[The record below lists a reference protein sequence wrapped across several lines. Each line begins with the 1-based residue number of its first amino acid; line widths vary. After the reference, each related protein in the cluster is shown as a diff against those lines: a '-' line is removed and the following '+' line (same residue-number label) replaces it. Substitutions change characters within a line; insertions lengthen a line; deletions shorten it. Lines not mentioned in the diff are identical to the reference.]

1 MKQTNELPNPTNEQ
15 LEIIKCLENNI
26 IIDSVA
32 GSGKTTTNLY
42 IAQSN
47 INKNILLLTYNSKLK
62 LETKEKI
69 KKYNI
74 NNLNVFSYHSFCV
87 KYYDSQN
94 GFTDKLIIDI
104 INNNNKCK
112 LNFNYDLI
120 ILDEAQDISPLYYK
134 LIYKIYND
142 NIIKNINI
150 ILLGDV
156 NQSIYDFNQSDERYI
171 LYADKLF
178 NYNNNPWKK
187 LNLST
192 SFRITHEM
200 SLFINNCMLNNNRI
214 NSTKIT
220 SNKPRYIICNSFNKI
235 NSQTLK
241 EVEYYLNL
249 GYKPQDFFILAP
261 SLSVKGDNISPVKIL
276 ENNIKLKYKN
286 INIYVPTNDNE
297 KLDNT
302 ILENKMVFS
311 TFHQSKGLERPVI
324 IIFNFDNSYF
334 KYYKKDNNP
343 YICPN
348 ELYVATTRGSERL
361 SLIHHCENDYLPF
374 LNLKKLQNFT
384 IFNKYENINNIN
396 KTDKDI
402 KTGVTDLCKHLPLE
416 IILKCLTYLNIIK
429 INNKDSLIDIPIKIE
444 ETHGS
449 ESISEITGIA
459 IPLYFEYSLKN
470 NSSIYN
476 NLKDILE
483 NKTLHNKKL
492 LEDIQKRLNINIL
505 KLDKKKD
512 YIKLSNIW
520 NSYKNGYIFKS
531 LQISTYNWISKSNL
545 NESLNRLT
553 KLNITNNAIF
563 EKYIKYKYLGIDING
578 YIDCIDNNNMYEF
591 KCCQEIKEE
600 HFLQLGIYMF
610 INESVY
616 NSIKQTKYFLF
627 NILNNEQYEITANYN
642 NLNLMLE
649 YLIKYKY
656 KNKNKVNDE
665 DFINNN
671 LNLLNKKLILSND
684 IITIDFI
691 D

>member
-1 MKQTNELPNPTNEQ
+1 MTQYNNLPNPTNEQ
-15 LEIIKCLENNI
+15 INIINSLDYNI

-42 IAQSN
+42 IAQNN

-87 KYYDSQN
+87 KYYDNNN
-94 GFTDKLIIDI
+94 GYTDKLIINI
-104 INNNNKCK
+104 INNNIKCK

-142 NIIKNINI
+142 NSIKNVNI
-150 ILLGDV
+150 ILLGDI

-178 NYNNNPWKK
+178 NYNNTNLWKK
-187 LNLST
+187 FNLST

-200 SLFINNCMLNNNRI
+200 SLFINNCMLNNSRI

-220 SNKPRYIICNSFNKI
+220 LNKPRYIICNSFNKN

-261 SLSVKGDNISPVKIL
+261 SLSVKGDNKSPVKIL

-286 INIYVPTNDNE
+286 INIYVPTNDDE

-334 KYYKKDNNP
+334 KYYKKDKNP
-343 YICPN
+343 NICPN

-361 SLIHHCENDYLPF
+361 SLIHHYENDYLSF
-374 LNLKKLQNFT
+374 LNINNIEKFT
-384 IFNKYENINNIN
+384 IFNKYKNIENVEKNKEENNIS
-396 KTDKDI
+396 
-402 KTGVTDLCKHLPLE
+402 VTDLCKHLPLE
-416 IILKCLTYLNIIK
+416 ITLKCLTYLNIIK
-429 INNKDSLIDIPIKIE
+429 INKKDNFIDIPIKIE
-444 ETHGS
+444 EEHGS

-459 IPLYFEYSLKN
+459 IPSYFEYLLKN
-470 NSSIYN
+470 NNSIYN
-476 NLKDILE
+476 NLEIEIKKNNKLLKDIQ
-483 NKTLHNKKL
+483 NN
-492 LEDIQKRLNINIL
+492 LNIKIL
-505 KLDKKKD
+505 NLDKKKD

-531 LQISTYNWISKSNL
+531 LQIKTYDWISKDNL
-545 NESLNRLT
+545 NESINRLK

-563 EKYIKYKYLGIDING
+563 EKIINYKYLGINIKG
-578 YIDCIDNNNMYEF
+578 YIDCIDNNNIYEF

-600 HFLQLGIYMF
+600 HFLQLAIYMF
-610 INESVY
+610 LNEKNKVFSLNNFNY
-616 NSIKQTKYFLF
+616 YLF
-627 NILNNEQYEITANYN
+627 NILNNEQYQIITNNDNLYN
-642 NLNLMLE
+642 MLE

-656 KNKNKVNDE
+656 NNNNKVNDE
-665 DFINNN
+665 DFISINLESLKYNKIKNVYNYNN
-671 LNLLNKKLILSND
+671 ID
-684 IITIDFI
+684 DFI

>member
-1 MKQTNELPNPTNEQ
+1 MTQINNKLPNPTNEQ
-15 LEIIKCLENNI
+15 IEIINSLENNI

-42 IAQSN
+42 IAQN
-47 INKNILLLTYNSKLK
+47 NMNKNILLLTYNSKLK

-74 NNLNVFSYHSFCV
+74 TNLHVFSYHSFCV
-87 KYYDSQN
+87 KYYDNQN
-94 GFTDKLIIDI
+94 GYTDKLIIDI
-104 INNNNKCK
+104 VNNNNKCK

-142 NIIKNINI
+142 NILKNVNI
-150 ILLGDV
+150 ILLGDL

-178 NYNNNPWKK
+178 NYNNNSWKK

-192 SFRITHEM
+192 SFRITNEM

-220 SNKPRYIICNSFNKI
+220 FNKPRYIICNSFNERR
-235 NSQTLK
+235 SQTLK

-249 GYKPQDFFILAP
+249 GYKPHDFFILAP
-261 SLSVKGDNISPVKIL
+261 SLRSSKSPIKIL

-286 INIYVPTNDNE
+286 INIYVPTSDDE

-334 KYYKKDNNP
+334 KYYKKDKNP

-361 SLIHHCENDYLPF
+361 TLIHHCDNNYLPF
-374 LNLKKLQNFT
+374 LNIKNIEKFT
-384 IFNKYENINNIN
+384 VFNKYENIEDIER
-396 KTDKDI
+396 TDKDI
-402 KTGVTDLCKHLPLE
+402 QSGVTDLCKHLPLE
-416 IILKCLTYLNIIK
+416 IILKCLTYLNINK
-429 INNKDSLIDIPIKIE
+429 INNKDNLLDIPIKIDE
-444 ETHGS
+444 EHGS

-459 IPLYFEYSLKN
+459 IPLYFEYLLKN
-470 NSSIYN
+470 NSSVYN
-476 NLKDILE
+476 NLKYILE
-483 NKTLHNKKL
+483 NKTEKKKKL
-492 LEDIQKRLNINIL
+492 LEDIQNNLNIKIL

-531 LQISTYNWISKSNL
+531 LQISTYDWISENNL
-545 NESLNRLT
+545 NESIERLK

-563 EKYIKYKYLGIDING
+563 EKEINYKYLGIDIQG
-578 YIDCIDNNNMYEF
+578 YIDCIDNNNIYEF

-610 INESVY
+610 INESI
-616 NSIKQTKYFLF
+616 NKSNKQIKYYLF
-627 NILNNEQYEITANYN
+627 NILNNEYYELIASYD
-642 NLNLMLE
+642 NLNKMLE

-656 KNKNKVNDE
+656 RNNDKLNDE
-665 DFINNN
+665 DFITNN
-671 LNLLNKKLILSND
+671 LNLLTNNFINNNNND
-684 IITIDFI
+684 SIDFI